1 MFVTSLVMLLD
12 LKAHT
17 LTCVNAGHNPPLI
30 RRKGGQFAYV
40 SMRRSLP
47 MAAMEGVKYREFT
60 LEFNP
65 GDQIFLYTDGVTEAL
80 NPAQELYGEQRL
92 LDALNALEDGSTCP

>member
-1 MFVTSLVMLLD
+1 
-12 LKAHT
+12 
-17 LTCVNAGHNPPLI
+17 
-30 RRKGGQFAYV
+30 
-40 SMRRSLP
+40 

-92 LDALNALEDGSTCP
+92 LDALNALEDGEHMPVKRILDSVMEELDRYADGAPQADDITMLALRLRH